1 VASRRILRVNELLR
15 EELAELLRRET
26 EDPELQTLISITEV
40 DTSPDLRV
48 AKVYVSTLGDDEEM
62 VRVLRRMRHAARFF
76 RRELARRVNL
86 RHTPE
91 LDFQLDP
98 SISRGA
104 RILKLLGDL
113 QAEQDREQ
121 PAKP

>member
-1 VASRRILRVNELLR
+1 VNDLLR
-15 EELAELLRRET
+15 EELADLLRRET

-48 AKVYVSTLGDDEEM
+48 AKVYVSTLGADEEM

-76 RRELARRVNL
+76 RRELARRVNM

-98 SISRGA
+98 SIARGA
-104 RILKLLGDL
+104 RIMKLLADL
-113 QAEQDREQ
+113 RTEQDGEQ
-121 PAKP
+121 PVQP

>member
-1 VASRRILRVNELLR
+1 MPSRRIQRVNEVIR
-15 EELAELLRRET
+15 DEIAELLRRET

-40 DTSPDLRV
+40 DTSPDLRA

-62 VRVLRRMRHAARFF
+62 VRVLRRMRHASRFF
-76 RRELARRVNL
+76 RRELARRLNL

-98 SISRGA
+98 SIARGA
-104 RILKLLGDL
+104 RILKLLADL
-113 QAEQDREQ
+113 QVESREQ
-121 PAKP
+121 Q